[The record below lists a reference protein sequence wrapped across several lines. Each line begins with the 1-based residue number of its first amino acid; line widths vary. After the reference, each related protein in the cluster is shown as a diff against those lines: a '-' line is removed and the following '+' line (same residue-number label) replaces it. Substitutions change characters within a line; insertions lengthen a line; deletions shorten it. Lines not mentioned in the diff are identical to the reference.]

1 MDEIGKNLQAEHLLV
16 FEERADGTVCCTYEW
31 CAADSPALKNE
42 LQSVLMSRLVPLYR
56 MLETNKVVMIADYPS
71 FSQEHPDFWLPG
83 YEIRNVISGHLVNA
97 EGSVGFTLVLNAYEE
112 NFHQA
117 GYILSTLTDFLSVM
131 IQNRNNISEALARSL
146 RDPMTGVLNRAGLA
160 KYLSAR
166 KRQETAAFVSGD
178 INGLKEEND
187 RHGHLSGDHLI
198 CSISDIL
205 VSFADKDHVIRM
217 GGDEFL
223 MIKEGMDDAGARDL
237 IQRIKNTCQTE
248 GYSIAL
254 GYTIHSGSISNMDDI
269 VRKADRAMYEDKGH
283 YYHRRRS
290 DSPFDRRKHE

>member
-1 MDEIGKNLQAEHLLV
+1 M
-16 FEERADGTVCCTYEW
+16 
-31 CAADSPALKNE
+31 
-42 LQSVLMSRLVPLYR
+42 
-56 MLETNKVVMIADYPS
+56 
-71 FSQEHPDFWLPG
+71 PG
-83 YEIRNVISGHLVNA
+83 
-97 EGSVGFTLVLNAYEE
+97 GSVGFTLVLNAYEE
-112 NFHQA
+112 NFHRA

-131 IQNRNNISEALARSL
+131 IQNRNNISEALSHSL

-160 KYLSAR
+160 KYLSTR
-166 KRQETAAFVSGD
+166 KRQETAAFISGD

-198 CSISDIL
+198 RGISDIL
-205 VSFADKDHVIRM
+205 VSFADKDHVVRM

-237 IQRIKNTCQTE
+237 IQKIKNTCQTE

-254 GYTIHSGSISNMDDI
+254 GYTIHSGSIGNMDDI

>member
-1 MDEIGKNLQAEHLLV
+1 M
-16 FEERADGTVCCTYEW
+16 
-31 CAADSPALKNE
+31 
-42 LQSVLMSRLVPLYR
+42 LVPLYR

-83 YEIRNVISGHLVNA
+83 YEIRNVLSGHLVNA
-97 EGSVGFTLVLNAYEE
+97 GGSVGFTLVLNAYEE

-178 INGLKEEND
+178 HMIRG
-187 RHGHLSGDHLI
+187 
-198 CSISDIL
+198 ISDIL
-205 VSFADKDHVIRM
+205 VSFADKDHVVRM

-223 MIKEGMDDAGARDL
+223 LIKEGMDDAGARDL

-254 GYTIHSGSISNMDDI
+254 SYTIHSGSIGNMDDI

>member
-1 MDEIGKNLQAEHLLV
+1 
-16 FEERADGTVCCTYEW
+16 
-31 CAADSPALKNE
+31 
-42 LQSVLMSRLVPLYR
+42 MSRLVPLYR

-146 RDPMTGVLNRAGLA
+146 RDPMTGVLNWAGLA
-160 KYLSAR
+160 KYLSIR

-187 RHGHLSGDHLI
+187 RHGHLSGDHMI
-198 CSISDIL
+198 RGISDIL

-237 IQRIKNTCQTE
+237 IQRIKNTSQTE

-254 GYTIHSGSISNMDDI
+254 GYTIHSGSIGNMDDI

-290 DSPFDRRKHE
+290 DSPFDRRKNE